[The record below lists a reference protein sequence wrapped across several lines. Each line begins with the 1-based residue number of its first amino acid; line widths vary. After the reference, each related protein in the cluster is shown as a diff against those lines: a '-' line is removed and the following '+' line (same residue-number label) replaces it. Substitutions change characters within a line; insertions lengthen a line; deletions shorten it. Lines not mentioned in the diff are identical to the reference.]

1 MAIMI
6 PNIDPEGIDNCS
18 ERSFY
23 RAAKQLPLGYTVLY
37 SYKFKDKQRTEDFDV
52 ICEADFVIVHPAI
65 GFIVVEVKSGEIDYR
80 NGIWSEYKGGSYC
93 ELHRN
98 PVEQVRNATFAI
110 LNAYTRKADEKFP
123 LPFKYAI
130 AFPECSRLQGDFPS
144 DLNPNSVFL
153 SSDMIELENKI
164 LDLFKIKEPTG
175 QRDSRNTNAI
185 TILLDKVLAPS
196 FKAFA
201 HLDDQIEIFHKRSK
215 RILNEEQQRI
225 LDETE
230 LNNKMI
236 FLGAAGSGKT
246 FVAMEKSKRLAQE
259 GKRVLLT
266 CYNRKLAEIE
276 FVQLSEILTTSNF
289 HNLLE
294 YLLEEKGYVLD
305 KSDQSKYFDETLA
318 ETGFDYFTNA
328 PNDEKFDAIIVDEG
342 QDFKSS
348 WITCLESMLTPD
360 GHFYIFADPNQNLFE
375 SDLDLLK
382 LPVSKQKL
390 TRNLRNTEHI
400 NDWINDLVP
409 EARLTSIIKGGL
421 PVRTFA
427 WDTPEMEKKLI
438 EDEAGRLVSQ
448 GISPKRIMILSPNRY
463 ENSSLCNTDKIKEW
477 ALAKPGEDKPNAI
490 KFETIRSFKGL
501 EADLVFLIGIKPNSR
516 ACTDADIYV
525 GASRARFLLYIFHD
539 RAWMF
544 EH

>member
-1 MAIMI
+1 
-6 PNIDPEGIDNCS
+6 
-18 ERSFY
+18 
-23 RAAKQLPLGYTVLY
+23 
-37 SYKFKDKQRTEDFDV
+37 
-52 ICEADFVIVHPAI
+52 
-65 GFIVVEVKSGEIDYR
+65 
-80 NGIWSEYKGGSYC
+80 
-93 ELHRN
+93 
-98 PVEQVRNATFAI
+98 
-110 LNAYTRKADEKFP
+110 
-123 LPFKYAI
+123 
-130 AFPECSRLQGDFPS
+130 
-144 DLNPNSVFL
+144 
-153 SSDMIELENKI
+153 
-164 LDLFKIKEPTG
+164 
-175 QRDSRNTNAI
+175 
-185 TILLDKVLAPS
+185 
-196 FKAFA
+196 
-201 HLDDQIEIFHKRSK
+201 
-215 RILNEEQQRI
+215 
-225 LDETE
+225 
-230 LNNKMI
+230 MI